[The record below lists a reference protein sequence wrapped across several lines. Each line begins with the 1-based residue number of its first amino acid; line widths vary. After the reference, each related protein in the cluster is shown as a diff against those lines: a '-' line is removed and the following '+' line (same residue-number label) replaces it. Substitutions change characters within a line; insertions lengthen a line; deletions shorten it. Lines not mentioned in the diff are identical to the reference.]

1 MITHYLLP
9 EPLAAFKKRFGDTR
23 FEIYEMEPLAMA
35 DALKKDQ
42 IDLGFYYADSP
53 DPALE
58 SRLLGRL
65 KSHVYA
71 SKGYLRRRSLP
82 KNTKELLQHPFI
94 APGSFGADPSVPRP
108 DGFPDHRHQRKI
120 LYEADAL
127 EAHRRFVLHGLCV
140 GVLPDLVIR
149 EEVKRGEVVA
159 LKGPPLHRDIYC
171 LRRRDRVLP
180 KAVDFFVAAVRPGSR
195 PIP

>member
-9 EPLAAFKKRFGDTR
+9 GPLASFKKRFGETR

-35 DALKKDQ
+35 SALKKDQ
-42 IDLGFYYADSP
+42 IDLGFYYADIP

-65 KSHVYA
+65 RSHVYA
-71 SKGYLRRRSLP
+71 SKKYLRENPLP
-82 KNTKELLQHPFI
+82 KKRNGFPDHPFI
-94 APGSFGADPSVPRP
+94 APGSFGADPSAPRP
-108 DGFPDHRHQRKI
+108 DGYPDHRHPRKI

-140 GVLPDLVIR
+140 GVLPDLVFR
-149 EEVKRGEVVA
+149 DEARRGEVVA
-159 LKGPPLHRDIYC
+159 LKGPAIHRDIYC
-171 LRRRDRVLP
+171 FRRRKRVLP
-180 KAVDFFVAAVRPGSR
+180 KAVDSFLASIAVGH
-195 PIP
+195 